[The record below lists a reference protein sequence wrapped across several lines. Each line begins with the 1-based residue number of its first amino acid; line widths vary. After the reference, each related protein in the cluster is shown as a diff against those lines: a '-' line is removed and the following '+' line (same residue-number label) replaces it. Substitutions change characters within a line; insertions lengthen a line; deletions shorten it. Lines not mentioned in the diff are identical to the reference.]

1 MLVERATCKSKVPGI
16 MLVERADGGMLVER
30 ATCKSEVPG
39 MLLVERAVGKYAR
52 GESYQ

>member
-1 MLVERATCKSKVPGI
+1 
-16 MLVERADGGMLVER
+16 VERADGGMLVER